1 MSVIPGLSPAP
12 RRYEYHLTGQEA
24 MAMERLR
31 AQQRHVRASRELLLD
46 HVCANLSPRYP
57 QGLDRLLAY
66 LNAGHLGI
74 YQHGELLA
82 LLIELRSLGRAAK
95 IPGKG
100 WLRK

>member
-1 MSVIPGLSPAP
+1 MSVIPGLAPAP
-12 RRYEYHLTGQEA
+12 PRYEYHLTGEEA

-31 AQQRHVRASRELLLD
+31 GQQRHIRASRGLLLD

-57 QGLDRLLAY
+57 QSTPRLLAY
-66 LNAGHLGI
+66 VNAGRLGV
-74 YQHGELLA
+74 YTRGELLA
-82 LLIELRSLGRAAK
+82 LLIELRGAGRALK